1 VLLDVTALLASAHA
15 NPVAEAFGVSAS
27 QPATVVVGVA
37 ALSHDQ
43 LAFQAALDRATGASD
58 GTASQPVTGPQAAD
72 AVAPVERVPASR
84 LASLRGMSLLQQ
96 LSLLSRSE
104 LADFATHHASVLAT
118 LATRPPDAASVGA
131 WWASVPA
138 AKQKGLLAAVP
149 GVVGNLEGVPYAVRD
164 HVNRSYLT
172 RTEASIRSRLRA
184 GVGRAASD
192 ELNRRLHMLEQV
204 RSSLAASSGATR
216 ELVSLDPSGTGT
228 AVVVTGDLATADY
241 VTYLVPGMYSSVDT
255 QMTTW
260 SEGGARI
267 AQQQQAWLDALA
279 ATGTS
284 PKTAAVVTWFGY
296 HAPNAADIASLA
308 PAKAGEK
315 ALGAS
320 LAGLRAVRTGDEPY
334 LSIIAHS
341 YGSTAAIMALQDG
354 TASVDALVVVGSPG
368 GPAQDAGELAV
379 RDGNV
384 WVGAAD
390 LDPIASSALYGPSP
404 ASAAFG
410 AHAFGVD
417 GAIDPITG
425 ARLAASHLHTDYFG
439 DGTES
444 LRNMELI
451 TIGRSDLVI
460 GG

>member
-1 VLLDVTALLASAHA
+1 MLLDVTALLASAYT
-15 NPVAEAFGVSAS
+15 NPVAEAFGVSAA
-27 QPATVVVGVA
+27 QPATVVVGAA
-37 ALSHDQ
+37 ALSPDQ
-43 LAFQAALDRATGASD
+43 QAFHAALDRAAGAD

-72 AVAPVERVPASR
+72 AVVTVDRVPASR

-96 LSLLSRSE
+96 LPLLSRSE
-104 LADFATHHASVLAT
+104 LADFTAQHAGVLAT
-118 LATRPPDAASVGA
+118 LAARPPAAASVDA
-131 WWASVPA
+131 WWTGVPA
-138 AKQKGLLAAVP
+138 AKQKDLLAAAP
-149 GVVGNLEGVPYAVRD
+149 GVIGNLEGVPYTVRD
-164 HVNRSYLT
+164 RANRSYLT
-172 RTEASIRSRLRA
+172 RTEASIRSQLRA
-184 GVGRAASD
+184 GVGRAMGD

-204 RSSLAASSGATR
+204 RSSLTGASGAAR
-216 ELVSLDPSGTGT
+216 ELVNLDPSGSGT
-228 AVVVTGDLATADY
+228 AVVVTGDLTTADY

-267 AQQQQAWLDALA
+267 AHQQQSWLDALA
-279 ATGTS
+279 KAGT
-284 PKTAAVVTWFGY
+284 PRKTAAVVTWFGY
-296 HAPNAADIASLA
+296 HAPNASDIASLG
-308 PAKAGEK
+308 PAKEGEE

-320 LAGLRAVRTGDEPY
+320 LDGLRAVRTGDEPY

-368 GPAQDAGELAV
+368 GPAQNAGELAV

-390 LDPIASSALYGPSP
+390 LDPVASSALYGPSP

-417 GAIDPITG
+417 GAVDPITG
-425 ARLAASHLHTDYFG
+425 ARLTASHLHTDYFG

-451 TIGRSDLVI
+451 TIGRGDLVI